1 MICQLMVLFCLLIAK
16 ILLAIKYPSL
26 KPANPKDLE
35 KLFITIKFLFL
46 GTNFLKL

>member
-1 MICQLMVLFCLLIAK
+1 MSANGFILFINCK
-16 ILLAIKYPSL
+16 KFLLAIKYPSL

-46 GTNFLKL
+46 GTNF